1 MDRGVIMLKIDFD
14 LLNQTKGK
22 VGHLLED
29 AICKFS
35 EDTSEIFG
43 AILPANSILVDKE
56 KASKLIFSTAQNYW
70 GDVNLFLHATIQGTS
85 IDLENANDRLKA
97 FFSSPQGKKIIF
109 EYLLIHNS
117 FTFENLITLVFG
129 KEIKF
134 SNAVGGLHQIY
145 LYQIGKKYLVHVTFN
160 EHSNFWNY
168 LFSKKIYS
176 IFMQT
181 PLQAIQN
188 ATQLMKQFKGL
199 LEKQYTLNQSVIIT
213 NQLIKYIDNE
223 NIRSFQLKEL
233 HLFNLISHFN
243 GGKRHF
249 RKLNTLVEDIIT
261 SWEKGKWALSEK
273 EYTLLTYILAIT
285 TSTQNDT
292 EKIIEY
298 GKQLIENDRLINHAI
313 ELLLEY
319 SDVLPNLKPEPTTL
333 VKRYDK
339 NYLEQIFFILIDAL
353 VESKNFSEVIYLL
366 KQHEIASCSSIY
378 EYFNAQQFDK
388 DLLHRIE
395 ATVQRDIAYI
405 VHNSPQY
412 VLQSIEVWLGH
423 YNDEK
428 SPYYEIANMTSKH
441 VCNILKSLFVTEQYE
456 LFEKLIEIYKKYFKV
471 EQHFDDLR
479 DFVAGYVK
487 N

>member
-1 MDRGVIMLKIDFD
+1 MLKIDYE
-14 LLNQTKGK
+14 LLNETKGK
-22 VGHLLED
+22 VGHSLED
-29 AICKFS
+29 AICRLS
-35 EDTSEIFG
+35 EDWSDIFG
-43 AILPANSILVDKE
+43 AILPANSILVNKE

-97 FFSSPQGKKIIF
+97 FFSSPQAKKTIF
-109 EYLLIHNS
+109 DYLLIHNS
-117 FTFENLITLVFG
+117 FKFENLIGLVFG

-134 SNAVGGLHQIY
+134 SKAVGGLHQIY
-145 LYQIGKKYLVHVTFN
+145 LYQIGKKYLVHIIYN
-160 EHSNFWNY
+160 EHSNFWNV
-168 LFSKKIYS
+168 LFTKKIYS

-181 PLQAIQN
+181 PLHTIQN

-199 LEKQYTLNQSVIIT
+199 LETQYTLNQSVIIT

-233 HLFNLISHFN
+233 HLFNLISHYN

-249 RKLNTLVEDIIT
+249 RKLNSLIEDIIK

-273 EYTLLTYILAIT
+273 ELTLLTYILAIT

-292 EKIIEY
+292 EKIIKY
-298 GKQLIENDRLINHAI
+298 GKQLIQNDRLINHAI

-333 VKRYDK
+333 VKRYDN
-339 NYLEQIFFILIDAL
+339 NYLEQVFYILIDAL
-353 VESKNFSEVIYLL
+353 VQSNQFSEVVQLL
-366 KQHEIASCSSIY
+366 KQHEIASCTSIY
-378 EYFNAQQFDK
+378 EYFNAQQFNK

-412 VLQSIEVWLGH
+412 VLQSIEEWLEH
-423 YNDEK
+423 YYDER
-428 SPYYEIANMTSKH
+428 SPYYEIANMTSNH
-441 VCNILKSLFVTEQYE
+441 VCNILKSLFATEQYE
-456 LFEKLIEIYKKYFKV
+456 LFEKLMEIYKKYFKID
-471 EQHFDDLR
+471 EHFINLR
-479 DFVAGYVK
+479 DFVSVYVK
-487 N
+487 NELST